1 MDGSEI
7 RRRSPTRLAAEYP
20 LQIFFTLAF
29 GISWILFVPMVSA
42 RAVKPPLIV
51 AASFGP
57 TVAAIVTHRLGAGSY
72 RAFRFFTTSR
82 RVIVGTMTGCV
93 LVVIAYVVLPALVIA
108 RPDELHWRI
117 LASPAVFNLS
127 TLLGGPLGE
136 EPGWRGYALP
146 RLEERFG
153 PLRASLMMGVLWA
166 GWHLPLFLIPGWSSS
181 PIWTYVVIVTGLSV
195 ILTFSVNL
203 AGLSVIAAVAGHAAF
218 NTVSRWLTGLLAG
231 VEPRVQVSMV
241 TLLALVGLGTAL
253 LIIALTKGR
262 LACAQQVS

>member
-166 GWHLPLFLIPGWSSS
+166 GW

-203 AGLSVIAAVAGHAAF
+203 AGFSVIAAVAGHAAF